1 MGDTIEQGGE
11 GMSIILFL
19 PCFKILIRATFEQAL
34 DSDSGSQ
41 LSDDIWIFGRE
52 GWSGFL

>member
-52 GWSGFL
+52 GWSGRG